1 MLKLQADLEQ
11 LEIWAKDWGM
21 RFNAKKCYILSINK
35 KSNKFYSLDNHILQ
49 EVQDNQAV
57 PSLLAVFGGLLLF

>member
-1 MLKLQADLEQ
+1 LLYRTIKTAKDHQKLQAGLEK

-35 KSNKFYSLDNHILQ
+35 KN
-49 EVQDNQAV
+49 E
-57 PSLLAVFGGLLLF
+57 